1 MVDDTRPWPRS
12 MAPALLC
19 GGALLLS
26 LVEAGQA
33 YLRSTIGG
41 PPINWLTA
49 TLNALPFWLL
59 LAALTPVAASLARR
73 WPLDTPP
80 RARAVAVHV
89 VGATVFALVHAAA
102 VAFVNA
108 SRMGWAFPYGDVLSK
123 TLSFAFVVEVLIYVV
138 IVGAAH
144 ALRFHAESR
153 ERERLAAALQVSLAE
168 AQLQGL
174 RAQLNPHFLFNTLNA
189 VSVLAL
195 KGEHDAV
202 VRVVALL
209 SDILRACLDE
219 RRGQEGPLAD
229 ELVVMERY
237 LEIQRIRFPDR
248 LTVETDIAQ
257 EAYGALVPTL
267 ILQPIVENAVMH
279 GVATTPGQ
287 GCVRI
292 AARRDNGVLRLTV
305 TDTGP
310 GFGRSPANGTGV
322 GLANTRGRLRQL
334 YGDAHSFTTGASP
347 EGGALV
353 QIVVPYKPAWPA
365 SER

>member
-1 MVDDTRPWPRS
+1 
-12 MAPALLC
+12 
-19 GGALLLS
+19 
-26 LVEAGQA
+26 
-33 YLRSTIGG
+33 
-41 PPINWLTA
+41 
-49 TLNALPFWLL
+49 LNALPFWLL
-59 LAALTPVAASLARR
+59 LAALAPAAVFLASR
-73 WPLDTPP
+73 WPLDTAP
-80 RARAVAVHV
+80 RSRAVAVHIA
-89 VGATVFALVHAAA
+89 GAAAFALVHAAA

-108 SRMGWAFPYGDVLSK
+108 ARMGWTFPYAAGFSK
-123 TLSFAFVVEVLIYVV
+123 TLSFAFLVEVLIYAV

-144 ALRFHAESR
+144 AVRFHAESR

-202 VRVVALL
+202 ARVVALL

-229 ELVVMERY
+229 ELLVMDRY

-248 LTVETDIAQ
+248 LTVETDIARDV
-257 EAYGALVPTL
+257 YGALVPTL
-267 ILQPIVENAVMH
+267 ILQPIVENAVTH
-279 GVATTPGQ
+279 GVATSPGH
-287 GCVRI
+287 GRVRI
-292 AARRDNGVLRLTV
+292 AALRDNGVLRLTV
-305 TDTGP
+305 ADTGP
-310 GFGRSPANGTGV
+310 GFGASRANGTGL
-322 GLANTRGRLRQL
+322 GLANTRARLRQL
-334 YGDAHSFTTGASP
+334 YGDAQSLTTGAAP

-365 SER
+365 PSER